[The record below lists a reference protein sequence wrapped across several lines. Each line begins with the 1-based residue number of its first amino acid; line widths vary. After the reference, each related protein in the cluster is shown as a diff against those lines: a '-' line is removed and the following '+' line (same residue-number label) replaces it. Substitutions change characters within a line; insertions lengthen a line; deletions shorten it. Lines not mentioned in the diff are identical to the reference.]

1 MRGISR
7 YIECNNL
14 ILLIIFLKFEG
25 VMTFITI
32 KDQEAIATVC
42 SLRYRP
48 IKVL

>member
-1 MRGISR
+1 MSR
-7 YIECNNL
+7 HIERNNL

-32 KDQEAIATVC
+32 KDQEAIATVY
-42 SLRYRP
+42 SLGCRP